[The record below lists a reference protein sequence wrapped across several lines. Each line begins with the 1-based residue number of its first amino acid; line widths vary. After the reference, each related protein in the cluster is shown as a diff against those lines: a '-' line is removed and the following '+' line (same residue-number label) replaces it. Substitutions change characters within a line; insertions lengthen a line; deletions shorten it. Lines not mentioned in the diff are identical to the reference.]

1 VHVLAQSTAQAP
13 LDLPEVDWRAIA
25 PELALAGAGVVLL
38 LVVAFWP
45 NTRRGVLAALT
56 LAGLAVAAG
65 LTVWN
70 WNLARTAFEGS
81 VALDGITRYARA
93 ILLAVGALATLM
105 AASEG
110 RRDRDEPPEIFPL
123 LLFALTG
130 MVLFAAASDLLV
142 VFIALELLS
151 LSLYVMVGATR
162 RLRAEEGAMKYF
174 LLGAFSSAFL
184 LYGIALCYGA
194 TGTTNLLR
202 IAQATADP
210 TTSTILLL
218 AGVGLL
224 AVGFLF
230 KVAAVPFHMWT
241 PDVYQGAPTPVTA
254 FMAAGTK
261 TAGFAV
267 LLRVFAG
274 SLGGL
279 VLSWRPVIAAVAVVT
294 MLVGSILAVV
304 QSDLKRMLAYSSISH
319 AGYLLIGVIAAATSP
334 EGAAATM
341 FYLLAY
347 AFMVMGAFMVL
358 QYASPAAS
366 VAEAAPAAARPE
378 PAPAAARAAAARPE
392 PVAAAASAEGAGRT
406 AGGDAVPAGGAA
418 ATAEPAGA
426 ATGGAIAAAE
436 GAGAGSAAVATITR
450 EAPGGYGGPTTG
462 TADGRAGAA
471 GGVPDGAGE
480 RSSLDDY
487 RGFGRRHFGP
497 ALLLAVFLFA
507 LAGIPP
513 FSGFWAKYYVF
524 QAGIDTGLTW
534 LVVVAVVSSIIS
546 AFFYLRVIVVTFLQ
560 DPAEPELGVTRS
572 PALGVALAVAGFLTV
587 AIGLAPQVFV
597 TAAQAAG
604 RILG

>member
-1 VHVLAQSTAQAP
+1 MPVLAQSVAQAP
-13 LDLPEVDWRAIA
+13 LDLPQIDWRGIA

-38 LVVAFWP
+38 MVVAYWP
-45 NTRRGVLAALT
+45 NARREVLAALT
-56 LAGLAVAAG
+56 LAGLAVAGG
-65 LTVWN
+65 LTAWN
-70 WNLARTAFEGS
+70 WDIARTAFEGA
-81 VALDGITRYARA
+81 VALDGITRYARV
-93 ILLAVGALATLM
+93 ILLAVGALAALM
-105 AASEG
+105 AASQSG
-110 RRDRDEPPEIFPL
+110 RDREEPPEIFPL
-123 LLFALTG
+123 LLFSLTG
-130 MVLFAAASDLLV
+130 MVLLASASDLLV
-142 VFIALELLS
+142 VFIALEILS
-151 LSLYVMVGATR
+151 LSLYVMAGATR
-162 RLRAEEGAMKYF
+162 RLRAQEAAMKYF

-202 IAQATADP
+202 IAQVTGDP
-210 TTSTILLL
+210 TISSTLLM

-279 VLSWRPVIAAVAVVT
+279 VLDWRPVVAAVAVVT
-294 MLVGSILAVV
+294 MLVGAILAVV

-334 EGAAATM
+334 DGASASM

-347 AFMVMGAFMVL
+347 SFMVMGAFMVV
-358 QYASPAAS
+358 QYASPGPAA
-366 VAEAAPAAARPE
+366 AEAAAEEAVAAAEQAGARPVAAPVPAAAATGEEAGAGAVATMTREAPAGSGGPPGDGLPGAPAAA
-378 PAPAAARAAAARPE
+378 
-392 PVAAAASAEGAGRT
+392 
-406 AGGDAVPAGGAA
+406 GAA
-418 ATAEPAGA
+418 EL
-426 ATGGAIAAAE
+426 
-436 GAGAGSAAVATITR
+436 
-450 EAPGGYGGPTTG
+450 
-462 TADGRAGAA
+462 
-471 GGVPDGAGE
+471 DGAGE
-480 RSSLDDY
+480 RSSLDDF

-497 ALLLAVFLFA
+497 ALLLAIFLFA

-524 QAGIDTGLTW
+524 QAGVGTGLTW

-560 DPAEPELGVTRS
+560 EPAEPGPGVTRS
-572 PALGVALAVAGFLTV
+572 PALGVALVAAGLLTV
-587 AIGLAPQVFV
+587 VIGLAPQIFV